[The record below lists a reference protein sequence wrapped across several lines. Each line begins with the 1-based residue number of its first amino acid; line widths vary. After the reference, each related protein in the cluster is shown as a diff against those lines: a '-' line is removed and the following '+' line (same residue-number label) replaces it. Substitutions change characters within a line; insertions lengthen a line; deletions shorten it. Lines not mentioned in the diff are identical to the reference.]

1 MKNKKRVLIASSL
14 SCAILLLSAATTQ
27 ANSAHKDSQNQN
39 KKEHVDKSQ
48 QKDKRNV
55 TNKDKN
61 STVPDDIGKNGKITK
76 RTETVYD
83 EKTNILQNLQFDF
96 IDDPTYD
103 KNVLLVK
110 NKAQFIQI

>member
-27 ANSAHKDSQNQN
+27 ANSAHKDSQDQN

-61 STVPDDIGKNGKITK
+61 STAPDDIGKNGKS
-76 RTETVYD
+76 
-83 EKTNILQNLQFDF
+83 QNELKQYMMRKQ
-96 IDDPTYD
+96 IYSKIYNSTLSMIQLMTRMYY
-103 KNVLLVK
+103 LLK

>member
-14 SCAILLLSAATTQ
+14 SCAILLLSAATTLL
-27 ANSAHKDSQNQN
+27 SKLKPHKDSQDQN

-61 STVPDDIGKNGKITK
+61 STAPDDIGKK
-76 RTETVYD
+76 R
-83 EKTNILQNLQFDF
+83 
-96 IDDPTYD
+96 
-103 KNVLLVK
+103 
-110 NKAQFIQI
+110 

>member
-1 MKNKKRVLIASSL
+1 MNKKRVLIASSL

-27 ANSAHKDSQNQN
+27 ANSAHKDSQDQN

-61 STVPDDIGKNGKITK
+61 STAPDSGKTVKSQNELKQYMMRKQIYSKIYNSTLSMIQLMT
-76 RTETVYD
+76 RMY
-83 EKTNILQNLQFDF
+83 
-96 IDDPTYD
+96 Y
-103 KNVLLVK
+103 LLK

>member
-27 ANSAHKDSQNQN
+27 ANSAHKDSQDQN

-55 TNKDKN
+55 TNKDKIQQYLMILGKTVKSQNELKQYMMRKQIYSKIYN
-61 STVPDDIGKNGKITK
+61 STLSMIQLMT
-76 RTETVYD
+76 RMY
-83 EKTNILQNLQFDF
+83 
-96 IDDPTYD
+96 Y
-103 KNVLLVK
+103 LLK

>member
-27 ANSAHKDSQNQN
+27 ANSAHKDSQDQN

-61 STVPDDIGKNGKITK
+61 SPVPDDIGKNGKITK

-83 EKTNILQNLQFDF
+83 EKTNILQNLNSTLSMIQLM
-96 IDDPTYD
+96 TRMYY
-103 KNVLLVK
+103 LLK

>member
-27 ANSAHKDSQNQN
+27 ANSAHKDSQDQN

-48 QKDKRNV
+48 QKEKRNV

-61 STVPDDIGKNGKITK
+61 STVPDDIGKTVKSQNELKLYMMRKQIYSKIYNSTLSMIQLMT
-76 RTETVYD
+76 RMY
-83 EKTNILQNLQFDF
+83 
-96 IDDPTYD
+96 Y
-103 KNVLLVK
+103 LLK

>member
-27 ANSAHKDSQNQN
+27 ANSAHKDSQDQN

-61 STVPDDIGKNGKITK
+61 STAPDDIGKNGKITK
-76 RTETVYD
+76 QYMMRKQIYSKIYNSTLSMIQLMTRMY
-83 EKTNILQNLQFDF
+83 
-96 IDDPTYD
+96 Y
-103 KNVLLVK
+103 LLK

>member
-27 ANSAHKDSQNQN
+27 ANSAHKDSQDQN

-61 STVPDDIGKNGKITK
+61 SGLKPLLTNAGYLYFEAKLSSGFSTVA
-76 RTETVYD
+76 
-83 EKTNILQNLQFDF
+83 ILVFL
-96 IDDPTYD
+96 
-103 KNVLLVK
+103 
-110 NKAQFIQI
+110 